1 MKMTVKR
8 RYLIELRGILM
19 NADKIFSGP
28 IPCKV
33 RYAFSV
39 NLKRCTDEA
48 KELDEGFP
56 PDEKWLEYEKGRIQ
70 ILNEG
75 GIKTNEDITKLSTEQ
90 IAALEER
97 VKVYGEPYADAIKA
111 QEEILKAREETLN
124 EDIEVELRTVTP
136 DELPNIAVD
145 GEDWEIWNT
154 LFNDGNGIVRE

>member
-1 MKMTVKR
+1 MTVKR
-8 RYLIELRGILM
+8 RYLINLRGILM

-111 QEEILKAREETLN
+111 QEEIIKAREETLN
-124 EDIEVELRTVTP
+124 EDIEVDLRTVTP